1 MQKGEFRIGRLAS
14 QPYLFL
20 LLLFVWFPVHADISV
35 SNPVQS
41 PINPVISGQTPSYT
55 ITVDNLSS
63 QMSTD
68 VDIII
73 TIDGEDRTSDFL
85 STDCTNLE
93 GTFSCGPISMLSSQ
107 SYQFDWSTANDAV
120 GDFVIQFN
128 VQCPPFTESDCTN
141 SVSTN
146 PITTTI
152 IAESLSPTFIE
163 KDGVPGGTVSETIAI
178 TNSLETSI
186 TTVYPG
192 SVVTPNIVSAGESS
206 FDYTLTIPDT
216 AIANEV
222 IEDTITI
229 RDSIDGV
236 FIASIDVTVTVVSDT
251 ASVTELTLEAVPGGT
266 ATGTFTVSNALPTAI
281 TTDSNDSTVTPSDL
295 LAGGGDVVYS
305 MTVPSTA
312 IANQVITDNI
322 TITDTTNNI
331 VIATIP
337 VTVTVTGDTVS
348 VTELTLDAVPPGG
361 TATAEFTVS
370 NALPT
375 DSITTDPDVDSSV
388 TQQLCP
394 LEEVMLSIP

>member
-93 GTFSCGPISMLSSQ
+93 GTFSCGPISVLSSQ

-120 GDFVIQFN
+120 GDFVTQFN

-186 TTVYPG
+186 TTVYTG

-266 ATGTFTVSNALPTAI
+266 ATGTFTVSNALPTTI
-281 TTDSNDSTVTPSDL
+281 TTANSDSTVTPSSL

-305 MTVPSTA
+305 ITIPPTA
-312 IANQVITDNI
+312 IANEVITDTI
-322 TITDTTNNI
+322 TITDGTEN
-331 VIATIP
+331 VVATIP
-337 VTVTVTGDTVS
+337 VTVTVTADTVS
-348 VTELTLDAVPPGG
+348 VTELTLDAVPPGE

-375 DSITTDPDVDSSV
+375 DQS
-388 TQQLCP
+388 P
-394 LEEVMLSIP
+394 LIRS